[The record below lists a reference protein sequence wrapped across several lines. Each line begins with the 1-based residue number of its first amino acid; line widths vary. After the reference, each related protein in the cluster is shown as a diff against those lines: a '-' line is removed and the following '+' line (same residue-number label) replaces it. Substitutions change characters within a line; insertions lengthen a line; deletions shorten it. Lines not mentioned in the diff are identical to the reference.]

1 MFGLGGYWL
10 GARQQRSSSTD
21 LLTRPKS
28 SWFASGTP
36 ARQLSPFLIIS
47 PTSTPVTAVTD
58 WETYKQD
65 YLWEIKY
72 PIEWNRPVDPV
83 TDDYVVFSD
92 SIAERA
98 PNTGYISVQIVW
110 GKKGYNDEL
119 YDEILTREVGAVE
132 KGYITGSGI

>member
-1 MFGLGGYWL
+1 MG
-10 GARQQRSSSTD
+10 
-21 LLTRPKS
+21 
-28 SWFASGTP
+28 
-36 ARQLSPFLIIS
+36 
-47 PTSTPVTAVTD
+47 
-58 WETYKQD
+58 
-65 YLWEIKY
+65 IKY
-72 PIEWNRPVDPV
+72 PMEWNRPVDPV
-83 TDDYVVFSD
+83 TADYVVFSD